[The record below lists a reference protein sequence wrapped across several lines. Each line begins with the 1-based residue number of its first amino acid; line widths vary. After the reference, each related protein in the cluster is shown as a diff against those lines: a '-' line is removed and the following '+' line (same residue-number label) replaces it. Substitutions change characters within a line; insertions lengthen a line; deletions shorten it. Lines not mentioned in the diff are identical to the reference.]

1 MKIESQKILYK
12 LCLIITGTSA
22 VNLSM
27 SSYFIKQ
34 LLKSKLLRFNQL
46 QTVDEMLKVPQSP
59 AIKDDLDQTSK
70 HLKSLKTNF
79 AIVKDKAYWIKNNT
93 VYESMLRK
101 DGSIDIKNAKTI
113 DVFSMSEK
121 EMNSLLRIIDTLK

>member
-1 MKIESQKILYK
+1 M
-12 LCLIITGTSA
+12 
-22 VNLSM
+22 
-27 SSYFIKQ
+27 
-34 LLKSKLLRFNQL
+34 
-46 QTVDEMLKVPQSP
+46 QTVDEMLKVPPSL

-70 HLKSLKTNF
+70 HLKNLKTNF

-121 EMNSLLRIIDTLK
+121 EMNSLLRIIDSLK